1 MVGFFLLD
9 VARIDALL
17 QFILAVAGQQ
27 DELRDRELGPIHFLK
42 YAYLADLAYADVNN
56 GDTFTGAPWQFYDFG
71 PWSPAVLH
79 RVEPAVAA
87 AEGERKIIRGVRYG
101 DFVRYTLQDDELLDR
116 LDRKLPSSAASAVRW
131 AMRQF
136 GSDTPSLLR
145 YVYMT
150 RPMLRA
156 APGEMLSFDIGE
168 KEPEPVLEPAP
179 VSDQDADRAAKQRRK
194 IADQLRKRVR
204 TRLAERS
211 RAGEGTPANP
221 APRYDDVFFDG
232 QAWLD
237 QQAGDAVPLT
247 EGELAFSPDIWKSRG
262 RGESGGDASS

>member
-1 MVGFFLLD
+1 LD
-9 VARIDALL
+9 PDRVDALL

-27 DELRDRELGPIHFLK
+27 DEFRDRELGPIHFLK
-42 YAYLADLAYADVNN
+42 YAYLADLAHAEVNN
-56 GDTFTGAPWQFYDFG
+56 GTTFTGAPWEFYDFG
-71 PWSPAVLH
+71 PWSPAVLE

-87 AEGERKIIRGVRYG
+87 AEGERKTIRGARYG
-101 DFVRYTLQDDELLDR
+101 DFVRYTLQDGELLDQ
-116 LDRKLPSSAASAVRW
+116 LDRKLPSSVVSAVRS
-131 AMRQF
+131 AVRQF

-145 YVYMT
+145 HVYMT

-156 APGEMLSFDIGE
+156 APGEVLPFDVFE
-168 KEPEPVLEPAP
+168 REAVPEPAL
-179 VSDQDADRAAKQRRK
+179 VSEQDAARAAKQRRK

-204 TRLAERS
+204 ARLAEQKRP
-211 RAGEGTPANP
+211 AEGAPANP
-221 APRYDDVFFDG
+221 PPRYDDVFFDG

-247 EGELAFSPDIWKSRG
+247 QGELVFSADIWKSRG